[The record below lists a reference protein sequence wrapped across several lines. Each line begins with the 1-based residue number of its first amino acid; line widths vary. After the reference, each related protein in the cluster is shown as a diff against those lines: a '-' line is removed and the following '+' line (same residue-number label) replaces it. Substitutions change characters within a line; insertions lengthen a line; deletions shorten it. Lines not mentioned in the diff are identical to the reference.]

1 MKKESS
7 IFVTFPC
14 HIIFP
19 FHCCLPSSRIVH
31 IFLAGCRNKSLDI
44 QNGIKFVQNFFHLL
58 HTHTQFLL
66 LSAKIDKM
74 LIYQSNKKS
83 NNCILHEVIF
93 KKKLLMN
100 ILLLLLLLY
109 FYLANR
115 KSIHQHF
122 SILKD
127 NEDSDQTTAEIVYS
141 LQDASLDS
149 V

>member
-1 MKKESS
+1 MK
-7 IFVTFPC
+7 
-14 HIIFP
+14 
-19 FHCCLPSSRIVH
+19 L
-31 IFLAGCRNKSLDI
+31 FL
-44 QNGIKFVQNFFHLL
+44 
-58 HTHTQFLL
+58 
-66 LSAKIDKM
+66 
-74 LIYQSNKKS
+74 
-83 NNCILHEVIF
+83 